1 MINARQPIARRF
13 AIVDSRQ
20 VPIETV
26 NRLRY
31 DPAWSQAVKHLEQGL
46 LGLRISYKEDCEK
59 VHETDQAVK
68 DEIKELKSQVR
79 MLRSRLAAD
88 SASIGSDV
96 KDEVRKLGDKVAELK
111 NEDALE
117 PKKKVQPSVR
127 KHKSN
132 KTSIQVSREFKMM
145 LKVLKGTKSY
155 EELIREK
162 MNL

>member
-1 MINARQPIARRF
+1 MINTRQPIARRLV
-13 AIVDSRQ
+13 IVNNRQ

-31 DPAWSQAVKHLEQGL
+31 DPAWSRAVKHLEQGL
-46 LGLRISYKEDCEK
+46 LGLRIKYKEDCEK
-59 VHETDQAVK
+59 TNEEDQDLK
-68 DEIKELKSQVR
+68 DELKELRSQVR
-79 MLRSRLAAD
+79 KLKSMIAAD
-88 SASIGSDV
+88 NVSIESDV
-96 KDEVRKLGDKVAELK
+96 KNEVRKLGDKMAEFK
-111 NEDALE
+111 KEANLE
-117 PKKKVQPSVR
+117 PKKKLHYSVR
-127 KHKSN
+127 KPKSN